1 MGRPGAKIFS
11 VLYFDLLKSGK
22 IANEISDGLNR
33 GAPVSPEEALEL
45 DALDQAE
52 VESAVLRYVRIV
64 IEGTPA

>member
-1 MGRPGAKIFS
+1 MGRPGAQIFS
-11 VLYFDLLKSGK
+11 ALYFDLLKSGK

-33 GAPVSPEEALEL
+33 GAPVSPEEAVEL

-64 IEGTPA
+64 IEDTPV